1 MPVHTPAVYC
11 SSSFRCCSGG
21 EEDVEAAVTTYF
33 CCVEEEEEEVNVDTG
48 TTAFGICSGVE
59 TSVASGADY

>member
-1 MPVHTPAVYC
+1 VPVHTPAVYC

-48 TTAFGICSGVE
+48 TIPVRTYACPIK
-59 TSVASGADY
+59 YRLK